1 MLDHRAVGRLIKPLA
16 DKINLAV
23 GRAIL
28 RLVKEATGVQLVQVE
43 ALKGEVLDRVE
54 HLQTYGFASHP
65 LPGAEAILLALG
77 GTRNKPIIVVIADRR
92 HRPGLEAG
100 ETIIHD
106 DQGQVIHI
114 ARDHILVHTDKL
126 SADRGAERSR
136 SSPPRRPDRGADRRD
151 HGVVRID
158 AGGAGVTY
166 FPNSTHDWRQGLP
179 TSNHPPSPPEHSP

>member
-1 MLDHRAVGRLIKPLA
+1 MLDHRAVGRLIKPLV

-28 RLVKEATGVQLVQVE
+28 RLVKEAAGVQLVQVE

-92 HRPGLEAG
+92 HRPELEAG
-100 ETIIHD
+100 ETILHD

-114 ARDHILVHTDKL
+114 ARDRILVNTDKL
-126 SADRGAERSR
+126 FGRGAAGR
-136 SSPPRRPDRGADRRD
+136 DRRERR
-151 HGVVRID
+151 GLRRR
-158 AGGAGVTY
+158 GRN
-166 FPNSTHDWRQGLP
+166 PRQRPGPHRRRRRRGDLLPRPYRRLAAGLP